1 MPSEDQS
8 QELSKNTTSKIH
20 EKGSCH
26 QCAVFVDVKTW
37 TRHQI
42 LLFLDTVE
50 AQDRS
55 VKGKSR
61 HACSLPKWKKTNS
74 CPSVRSE
81 PPPQPEAQVV
91 CSTACEDCGV
101 RHALFLNSEV
111 APEDSTTRI
120 ATNWDRRLGECCRQ
134 TRTSCSVFRV
144 RDTSC
149 EAVRAKLCLT
159 RRECF
164 TVFDRK
170 RLSRAHVF
178 DFSFFV
184 CAFVEIHT
192 GFVERADRRQSTWN
206 TAVADQFLNLAF
218 VL

>member
-26 QCAVFVDVKTW
+26 QCAVFVDVKTC

-149 EAVRAKLCLT
+149 EAVRAKLCL
-159 RRECF
+159 REGSVLLCL
-164 TVFDRK
+164 TEK
-170 RLSRAHVF
+170 GYQEPM
-178 DFSFFV
+178 FSIF
-184 CAFVEIHT
+184 
-192 GFVERADRRQSTWN
+192 R
-206 TAVADQFLNLAF
+206 FLF
-218 VL
+218 VLLLGFTPVLLSEPTVGRDLTEYMEHSSR